1 MVPQLKAI
9 NITKVAQFLPIVLCQ
24 VKPAG
29 NVVFTVF
36 TLCLVKVKLKV
47 VPNAGDVALIAKVC
61 FKNFTIIVKHYLPSN
76 KFLTLVCYNTLW
88 LIGGSV

>member
-24 VKPAG
+24 VIPAG

-61 FKNFTIIVKHYLPSN
+61 FKNFTIIVNIICQATS
-76 KFLTLVCYNTLW
+76 FLHS
-88 LIGGSV
+88 SVTIHCG